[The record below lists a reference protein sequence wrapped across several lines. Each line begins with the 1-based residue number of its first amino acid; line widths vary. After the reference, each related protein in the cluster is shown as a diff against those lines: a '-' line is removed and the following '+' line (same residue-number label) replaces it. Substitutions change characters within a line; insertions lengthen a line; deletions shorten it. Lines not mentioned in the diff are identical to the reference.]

1 MLMTPRGREADTAR
15 AAWLLAVDL
24 SEEAVNGSAFLKTYA
39 TPGKVG
45 RGSDA
50 TTALARKFACYL
62 ACTVADCQPA
72 VLARAAR
79 LNRKTVHSHLN
90 DVEDMRDRP
99 EIERQLEDLR
109 ERMIST
115 AARIVL
121 QSLGQ
126 AQAAAVA
133 LVVAS

>member
-1 MLMTPRGREADTAR
+1 MTPRGNEDDTAR

-24 SEEAVNGSAFLKTYA
+24 SEAAVNGSAFLKTYA

-62 ACTVADCQPA
+62 AVTVADCQPA

-79 LNRKTVHSHLN
+79 LNRKTVHSHLR

-99 EIERQLEDLR
+99 EIDRQLDDLR
-109 ERMIST
+109 ERMIGT
-115 AARIVL
+115 AARLVL

-126 AQAAAVA
+126 MGEAA
-133 LVVAS
+133 

>member
-1 MLMTPRGREADTAR
+1 MTPRGREDDTAR

-24 SEEAVNGSAFLKTYA
+24 SQEAVNGSAFLKTYA

-99 EIERQLEDLR
+99 EIDDLMDVLR
-109 ERMIST
+109 ERMIAT

-121 QSLGQ
+121 QSLSQ
-126 AQAAAVA
+126 ATALGVAA
-133 LVVAS
+133 